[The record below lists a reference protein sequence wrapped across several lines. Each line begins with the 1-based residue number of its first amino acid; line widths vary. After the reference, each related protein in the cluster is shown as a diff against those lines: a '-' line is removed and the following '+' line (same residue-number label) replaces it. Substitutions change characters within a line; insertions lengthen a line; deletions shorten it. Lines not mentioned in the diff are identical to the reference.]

1 VIAATT
7 GGVLIDVRVI
17 PRAKRSGVD
26 GERGGAVLV
35 RLQSPP
41 LDGAANSELVD
52 VLAAALGVTRRV
64 VTIVAGERSRQK
76 RVKVIGMDPATAA
89 ARLERGGD
97 TQP

>member
-1 VIAATT
+1 MIAATT

-26 GERGGAVLV
+26 GERGDAVLV

-52 VLAAALGVTRRV
+52 VLAAALGVAKRDV
-64 VTIVAGERSRQK
+64 EIVAGERSRQK
-76 RVKVIGMDPATAA
+76 RVKVTGIDAATAK
-89 ARLERGGD
+89 ARLETGGD